1 MNSQDASFQDHIIGF
16 AAGAALLFTPVIA
29 VGGAGPDALTAT
41 SSFLN
46 RVAEEQQLEIS
57 LGQLATQR
65 AGSPRVKEFGA
76 HMVEEHTK
84 VSQQLEQLADK
95 EGVRLSPGLS
105 QEHKQQQEADELSRL
120 FGHAFDRAYMNYA
133 LQHHETTVEEFAQ
146 RVKTLHHQD
155 IAQWMTLTLP
165 ILEAHRE
172 QALQVKYSLQ
182 TNPIR

>member
-1 MNSQDASFQDHIIGF
+1 MNSPRISCPDRILGLAAVAAVLF
-16 AAGAALLFTPVIA
+16 APVIA
-29 VGGAGPDALTAT
+29 GGGAGPEALTAT

-46 RVAEEQQLEIS
+46 RVAEEQQIEIS

-65 AGSPRVKEFGA
+65 AGSERVKEFGA
-76 HMVEEHTK
+76 HMVEEHKK
-84 VSQQLEQLADK
+84 VSQQLEQLAYK
-95 EGVRLSPGLS
+95 EGVHLSPGLS
-105 QEHKQQQEADELSRL
+105 QEHKQQQEADELSQL
-120 FGHAFDRAYMNYA
+120 SGHAFDRAYMNYA

-146 RVKTLHHQD
+146 RAKTLQHQD